1 MVNNLCLWSAKRD
14 ESEATFYRRF
24 ASILDTLLADTGVI
38 LADGETSL
46 STGLLDKIHK
56 EGVIPTAIESLGTVK
71 DTLRGLVTL
80 KNHLVNI
87 AWEVKSELHKIEHAS
102 VLEGICPTPSTGSS
116 HSKSPFIFFTPKNS
130 RVQKRKLLE
139 LDDDDKTTVNSFTDR
154 VQARA

>member
-1 MVNNLCLWSAKRD
+1 MVLRNDYISVAHLVTVL
-14 ESEATFYRRF
+14 
-24 ASILDTLLADTGVI
+24 
-38 LADGETSL
+38 
-46 STGLLDKIHK
+46 
-56 EGVIPTAIESLGTVK
+56 VIPTAIESLGTVK